1 MIFCSVSTFLWGI
14 LLLVLI
20 VTTGIYLRTNALMAF
35 HNLISLLGLSGV
47 IIYETKKIQE
57 KLKEEKEAAKSI

>member
-1 MIFCSVSTFLWGI
+1 MYRIAFVLMVFVGSVVSLDLIWTFSDI
-14 LLLVLI
+14 
-20 VTTGIYLRTNALMAF
+20 TNALMAIP
-35 HNLISLLGLSGV
+35 NLIGLLGLSGV

>member
-1 MIFCSVSTFLWGI
+1 
-14 LLLVLI
+14 
-20 VTTGIYLRTNALMAF
+20 MAF